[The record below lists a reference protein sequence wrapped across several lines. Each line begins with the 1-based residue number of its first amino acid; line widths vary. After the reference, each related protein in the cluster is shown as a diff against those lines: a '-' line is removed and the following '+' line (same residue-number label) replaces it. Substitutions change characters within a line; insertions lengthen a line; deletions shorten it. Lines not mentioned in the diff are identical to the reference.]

1 MSEVVR
7 VIEIPY
13 CYHPDPV
20 GGTEV
25 YVEALARHLQARG
38 IEVIVAAPGDGD
50 AGYEHNGLRVR
61 RYAVGPVEELR
72 ELYGEGDAQAAA
84 EFARILDEERPDLVH
99 LHAFTRGVS
108 LRTVHE
114 AKQRGIPVVFTY
126 HTPTVSCQRGTLLR
140 WGKEV
145 CDGLLRPDLCTACAL
160 HGLGANRLAAH
171 SLARMPSVVNGWMAR
186 AHLSGGIWT
195 ALRMRGLVE
204 LRHSAFRALMQE
216 VDHIVVLAQ
225 WTRELLL
232 RNGVPPDKLTL
243 CRHGLFR
250 PASSTHHS
258 QLETINWKFGIR
270 NCHSTVRIAFLGR
283 LDPTKGPDLLV
294 RAVQALPQAA
304 LELHLYGI
312 VQGNSGGAYVE
323 RLRALAGD
331 DSRIE
336 FRPPVPP
343 EGVVEL
349 LSTYDLVA
357 VPSRVLETGPL
368 VVLEAFAAG
377 TPVLGSRLGGI
388 AELVADGVN
397 GILVE
402 VDSLEG
408 WREAIRRFVEDRTQ
422 IETLRR
428 GIRAPRSMSEV
439 AHEMLLVYQSVSTG
453 CAAERRWQAAVQE

>member
-1 MSEVVR
+1 MR

-13 CYHPDPV
+13 CFHPDPV

-25 YVEALARHLQARG
+25 YVEALAHELKARG
-38 IEVIVAAPGDGD
+38 IEVIVAAPGERD
-50 AGYEHNGLRVR
+50 AGYEHNGLKVR
-61 RYAVGPVEELR
+61 RYGVGPVEELR

-108 LRTVHE
+108 LKVVRQ
-114 AKQRGIPVVFTY
+114 AKCRKIPVVFTY

-145 CDGLLRPDLCTACAL
+145 CDGLLRPDLCTACTL
-160 HGLGANRLAAH
+160 HGLGAKRLLAH
-171 SLARMPSVVNGWMAR
+171 SLARMPSVLNGWMAK

-204 LRHSAFRALMQE
+204 LRHSAFYALMQE
-216 VDHIVVLAQ
+216 VDHIVVLAE

-232 RNGVPPDKLTL
+232 RNGIPPDKLTL
-243 CRHGLFR
+243 CRHGLLR
-250 PASSTHHS
+250 PSSNTRGPQS
-258 QLETINWKFGIR
+258 ETINSKFETR
-270 NCHSTVRIAFLGR
+270 NGQSAVRIAFLGR

-294 RAVQALPQAA
+294 RAVRALPQAA

-312 VQGNSGGAYVE
+312 VQGNSGVYVE
-323 RLRALAGD
+323 RLRALAQND
-331 DSRIE
+331 KRIE
-336 FRPPVPP
+336 FRSPVPP
-343 EGVVEL
+343 EGVVQL

-357 VPSRVLETGPL
+357 VPSRWLETGPL

-388 AELVADGVN
+388 AELVTDGVN

-408 WREAIRRFVEDRTQ
+408 WKEAIGRLLEDRTQ

-428 GIRAPRSMSEV
+428 GIRPPRSIEEV
-439 AHEMLLVYQSVSTG
+439 ADEMIEVYARLCQFH
-453 CAAERRWQAAVQE
+453 RIQP